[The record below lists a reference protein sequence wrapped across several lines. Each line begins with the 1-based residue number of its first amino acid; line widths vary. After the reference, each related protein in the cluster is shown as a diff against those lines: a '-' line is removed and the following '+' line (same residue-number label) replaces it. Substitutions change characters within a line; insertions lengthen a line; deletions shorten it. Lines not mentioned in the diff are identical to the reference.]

1 MRVRNAPLD
10 HLSARHW
17 QLHLF
22 ECAHISLIVHSQ
34 PPADS
39 VDAER
44 DAKICLLSFFVF
56 LSFSYPFAILFS
68 YFFFLDPSLLRSNP
82 LYIRLLSVFYP
93 FVIPSFLTQASFSNH
108 SMPRKLRDRSNIINS
123 VKWRRK
129 MQRETPMIHCLPC
142 LGLGLWLT
150 LTVYFELAYLGWG
163 GGENFTFRSIIFPY
177 QGILS
182 K

>member
-68 YFFFLDPSLLRSNP
+68 YFFFFWILVFCDPILFISVCCLFSILLRSLHFWLKP
-82 LYIRLLSVFYP
+82 RFPTTPCHASCVTEAT
-93 FVIPSFLTQASFSNH
+93 SLTLWSDAE
-108 SMPRKLRDRSNIINS
+108 RCS
-123 VKWRRK
+123 VKRQWY
-129 MQRETPMIHCLPC
+129 TVYPV
-142 LGLGLWLT
+142 LGWVFGWLWLCT
-150 LTVYFELAYLGWG
+150 LTWPNQGWG
-163 GGENFTFRSIIFPY
+163 GGWKFHFP
-177 QGILS
+177 IC
-182 K
+182 

>member
-1 MRVRNAPLD
+1 MRRFLGVALKVGEKCVVLRVGESEKRTSRSPLCTPLAVALVRVRSHITHSSLTA
-10 HLSARHW
+10 ARW
-17 QLHLF
+17 LCWCWKRRQNL
-22 ECAHISLIVHSQ
+22 
-34 PPADS
+34 
-39 VDAER
+39 
-44 DAKICLLSFFVF
+44 
-56 LSFSYPFAILFS
+56 FAILFCFS
-68 YFFFLDPSLLRSNP
+68 ILFLSICYPFFLFFFLDPSLLRSNP

-150 LTVYFELAYLGWG
+150 LTVYFDMA
-163 GGENFTFRSIIFPY
+163 
-177 QGILS
+177 
-182 K
+182 